1 MHTLHICSLS
11 ADEKQVHQ
19 IVFTLHLT
27 THTQGPDEVSKQSK
41 GEALNSSTTAGLH
54 KEVLTR

>member
-1 MHTLHICSLS
+1 MPTLHICPLS

-27 THTQGPDEVSKQSK
+27 THTQGPDEVSK
-41 GEALNSSTTAGLH
+41 
-54 KEVLTR
+54 